1 MSTNGDLF
9 AMTLSDWLFDSS
21 GSGHKSEIR
30 FEPGKNLTCD
40 TPAPSI
46 QATKVKFAY
55 LLFDGPEE
63 HVPAKRHIEQLIA
76 DSGLPGSFSFVK
88 VLRLIVVTVKK
99 SFLKLFQ
106 KFEIFL
112 LLQSLEP
119 IGENE
124 CECKAL
130 QKLQHKSCHII
141 NPSINPIKSFSTYS
155 IKPSAFANNFTL
167 IQVYAAW
174 ETDEIIGYELWRNIG
189 LALAAIF
196 TVVIILLANIRISL
210 MVFLTVVLTLVDIVG
225 FLHWWNITID
235 IISCV
240 NIVLAVG
247 LCVDYSVHIGHAFI
261 VASGRVTN

>member
-1 MSTNGDLF
+1 MDVLVNSLQKIVDEKIFLRGVYPWWNSLKVEDLFCALDFDVLLYFQDYAETKTNLTSWRDMSTDGDLF

-30 FEPGKNLTCD
+30 FEPGQNLTCD

-106 KFEIFL
+106 KFE
-112 LLQSLEP
+112 SWV
-119 IGENE
+119 GN
-124 CECKAL
+124 
-130 QKLQHKSCHII
+130 
-141 NPSINPIKSFSTYS
+141 KSF
-155 IKPSAFANNFTL
+155 
-167 IQVYAAW
+167 
-174 ETDEIIGYELWRNIG
+174 GG
-189 LALAAIF
+189 
-196 TVVIILLANIRISL
+196 
-210 MVFLTVVLTLVDIVG
+210 
-225 FLHWWNITID
+225 
-235 IISCV
+235 C
-240 NIVLAVG
+240 
-247 LCVDYSVHIGHAFI
+247 
-261 VASGRVTN
+261 